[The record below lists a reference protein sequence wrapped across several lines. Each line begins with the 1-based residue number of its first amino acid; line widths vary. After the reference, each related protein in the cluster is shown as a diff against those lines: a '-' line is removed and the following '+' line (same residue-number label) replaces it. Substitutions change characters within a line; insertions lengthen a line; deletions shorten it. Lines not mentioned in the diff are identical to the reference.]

1 MRNIICTVFLV
12 FSLSLKANENH
23 NISLN
28 DSSIINISKIYY
40 PVNKV
45 TVYENYM
52 NNPAELENI
61 KLHLEKSSRIDSIT
75 IYSYASP
82 EGPYSWN
89 VWLARER
96 GKTAKRYILSHVPKT
111 RNLPP
116 SLIKVDPTPE
126 NWTGMRREVVKLY
139 NRPDKEQVLEIIDR
153 KGIHDEYRKHLLKQ
167 LDGGKSWR
175 FILRNIMP
183 QLRHATWIAVWAP
196 VEKTIAT
203 LPPDTSLALNPSS
216 LIGPLEPLK
225 IEPVPIAPEAR
236 DTVTI
241 LALKTNMLYDAITWF
256 NFAVEVPF
264 SKHFSVLYYHQ
275 FPWWRWGES
284 RNEYCNRFLSIGGE
298 ARWWFKPQPRPSS
311 PKLKKRDRLMG
322 HFLGLYG
329 ESGKWDFEHKR
340 DICYQGEHW
349 SAGISYGY
357 SMPISRHL
365 NLEFSVSAGY
375 ASIAYRGY
383 TPSPDYSILW
393 RDYAKT
399 GRWHY
404 FGPTK
409 AQISLVV
416 PFRVSYKKKN
426 I

>member
-1 MRNIICTVFLV
+1 MISLV
-12 FSLSLKANENH
+12 AMANEH
-23 NISLN
+23 YDLHTP
-28 DSSIINISKIYY
+28 DSSVVNVAKIYY

-45 TVYENYM
+45 TIYENYL
-52 NNPAELENI
+52 NNPVELENI
-61 KLHLEKSSRIDSIT
+61 KAHLAKSSHIDSIV

-82 EGPYSWN
+82 EGPYNWN

-96 GKTAKRYILSHVPKT
+96 GKTAKRYLLSQVPKT
-111 RNLPP
+111 RNFPD
-116 SLIKVDPTPE
+116 SLIILDPTPE
-126 NWTGMRREVVKLY
+126 NWVGMREEVVKLY
-139 NRPDKEQVLEIIDR
+139 NRHDKDKVLEIIDR
-153 KGIHDEYRKHLLKQ
+153 PGINDEYRKLLLKR
-167 LDGGKSWR
+167 LDGGQSWR

-183 QLRHATWIAVWAP
+183 QLRHATWISVWAP
-196 VEKTIAT
+196 IRKRIKKPADLDTIEVPFPIEID
-203 LPPDTSLALNPSS
+203 PPVILDPPLNY
-216 LIGPLEPLK
+216 EP
-225 IEPVPIAPEAR
+225 IVQPVEAR
-236 DTVTI
+236 DTLTI
-241 LALKTNMLYDAITWF
+241 LALKTNMLYDAVTWF
-256 NFAVEVPF
+256 NFAIEVPLGKKF
-264 SKHFSVLYYHQ
+264 SALYYHQ

-322 HFLGLYG
+322 HFLGVYC
-329 ESGKWDFEHKR
+329 ESGKWDFERQR

-365 NLEFSVSAGY
+365 NLEFSLSAGY

-383 TPSPDYSILW
+383 TPAPDYSILW
-393 RDYAKT
+393 RDYTKT

-409 AQISLVV
+409 AQISLVL
-416 PFRVSYKKKN
+416 PIRVSYKKKN
-426 I
+426 VK